1 MKQKCYDLTDK
12 QILLLLTVQHSN
24 KTLKNRLNDLLKVK
38 KKKKKRK
45 IKKNQ
50 TKKIKIK
57 ESSTRKN
64 KKNIRKIRVNKS
76 KKKTLMNCL

>member
-38 KKKKKRK
+38 KKKNKRK
-45 IKKNQ
+45 IKK
-50 TKKIKIK
+50 TTLKKLKLN
-57 ESSTRKN
+57 S
-64 KKNIRKIRVNKS
+64 
-76 KKKTLMNCL
+76 L